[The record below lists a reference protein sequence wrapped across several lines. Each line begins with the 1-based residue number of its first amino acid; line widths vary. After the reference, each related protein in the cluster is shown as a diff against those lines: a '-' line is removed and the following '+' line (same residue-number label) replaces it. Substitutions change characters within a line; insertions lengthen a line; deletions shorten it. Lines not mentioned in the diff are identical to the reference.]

1 MWISEA
7 YAQATTTAAPDAGN
21 PLMSFL
27 PIILI
32 FVVFWFLLIRPQ
44 QKRQKALRE
53 MIANVKKG
61 DKVITS
67 GGIIGKITE
76 AGAGPEI
83 EVEIAKDV
91 RVKMDRS
98 AVSAVVNPNPP
109 APSAAN
115 DKPMSPLGRLFG
127 VKKK

>member
-7 YAQATTTAAPDAGN
+7 YAQATTTAAPEASN

-53 MIANVKKG
+53 MISNVKKG
-61 DKVITS
+61 DKVITT
-67 GGIIGKITE
+67 GGIIGKITD
-76 AGAGPEI
+76 AGVGPEL

-91 RVKMDRS
+91 RVKIDRS

-109 APSAAN
+109 APGAAN
-115 DKPMSPLGRLFG
+115 DKPQSPLARLFG
-127 VKKK
+127 KR